1 MVDFGYETVSTM
13 KYTVLLFMACSTA
26 NALMC
31 ASHEEFSYCI
41 SSLDEDNV
49 GLYWKDKRGEPY
61 RNPINLRHDLAGR
74 GISMS
79 FAMNA
84 GMFKE
89 DLSPMGLLVINGKQL
104 APINLRSGHTN
115 FYAKPNGV
123 FLVANGVPM
132 ILTTTEYQARHIKP
146 SLATQSGPVL
156 VKGGKVL
163 TSSTVS
169 PTSKSM
175 YIRNAVCVFK
185 DRDLAFVISDR
196 PVTMYRMAEWI
207 ANDMKCPDALYL
219 DGGVSMMYTMSTR
232 QYEDGPDLGPLL
244 AVFH

>member
-1 MVDFGYETVSTM
+1 MM
-13 KYTVLLFMACSTA
+13 KYIVLLLLVCSNA

-31 ASHEEFSYCI
+31 AYHAEFSYCI
-41 SSLDEDNV
+41 TSLDEGKV

-61 RNPINLRHDLAGR
+61 RTITNLRHDLASR
-74 GISMS
+74 GLSMS

-89 DLSPMGLLVINGKQL
+89 DLSPMGLLVIDGKEL
-104 APINLRSGHTN
+104 SRINLRSGHTN

-123 FLVANGVPM
+123 FLVADGVPM
-132 ILTTTEYQARHIKP
+132 ILTTAEYQSKHIRP

-169 PTSKSM
+169 PTTSSK
-175 YIRNAVCVFK
+175 YLRNAVCVFK
-185 DRDLAFVISDR
+185 DRDLAFVISDS
-196 PVTMYRMAEWI
+196 PVTMYRMAEWM
-207 ANDMKCPDALYL
+207 ANTMKCPDALYL
-219 DGGVSMMYTMSTR
+219 DGAISRMYTEGMR
-232 QYEDGPDLGPLL
+232 AYEDGGDLGPVI
-244 AVFH
+244 AITQ